1 MYVFMCIDVIIVYS
15 ICKSVFIVYGKTFYI
30 LVNVFWSISYSVL
43 SNLMSYDALSGV
55 EYRNSMCVLKD
66 TSMVRYIYLP
76 ESVIDSD

>member
-55 EYRNSMCVLKD
+55 EHRNSMCVLKD